1 MASSETIRVPDIGDF
16 EDVDVI
22 EVLVSAGDEVQPED
36 PLITLE
42 SDKASMDVPAPKAG
56 RVTKVHVKVGDQV
69 SEGDPVVDLEPAGE
83 AGDEEPAGE
92 SAEKPAE
99 ESAEEPAEE
108 SAEEPAEEPAERE
121 EGEKGKA
128 RREEG
133 AEEEAEEEQGAEEE
147 AEEEQGAEEE
157 AEEQEGAEEEAE
169 EEQGAEEEAEE
180 EQGAEEEAEEEQ
192 GAEEEAEEEQGAE
205 RPAERKKTGKKKADE
220 TVDEEAFRQAH
231 ASPAVRKLAR
241 ELGADLGRVEG
252 SGRKGRITERDL
264 KQYVKRRLTSTDEGE
279 AGAGAAG
286 AEGLPAVPEVDF
298 SKFGPVETEPLSK
311 INRVGARHVRR
322 AWLNVPHVT
331 QHDEADVTELLA
343 FRAQHKK
350 KAEDEG
356 YKLTPLAFV
365 VQAAVRVLQE
375 MPRFRSS
382 LAPGGRELVLKRYY
396 HIGIAVDTPHGLI
409 MPVLR
414 DADQLGILETAR
426 QLAAL
431 AERTRERKIK
441 PEDLEG
447 ASFSIS
453 NLGGI
458 GGTAFTPIVSAPEV
472 AMLGLSRTQV
482 RPRYTGESFEPRQVL
497 PLSLSYDHR
506 VIDGAAAAR
515 FTTRLGEIL
524 GDLRQLLL

>member
-16 EDVDVI
+16 EDVEVI
-22 EVLVSAGDEVQPED
+22 EVLVSSGDEVQPED

-56 RVTKVHVKVGDQV
+56 RVTEVHVKVGDQV

-83 AGDEEPAGE
+83 EGGEEPSE
-92 SAEKPAE
+92 EQEAEKEAE
-99 ESAEEPAEE
+99 EGEAEQKKAEEDKQEEAEGE
-108 SAEEPAEEPAERE
+108 ERE
-121 EGEKGKA
+121 E
-128 RREEG
+128 
-133 AEEEAEEEQGAEEE
+133 AEQAEAEQAEAEQAEEAEAEQEE
-147 AEEEQGAEEE
+147 AEAEQEE
-157 AEEQEGAEEEAE
+157 AEAEQEEAE
-169 EEQGAEEEAEE
+169 
-180 EQGAEEEAEEEQ
+180 
-192 GAEEEAEEEQGAE
+192 
-205 RPAERKKTGKKKADE
+205 RKKADE

-231 ASPAVRKLAR
+231 ASPSVRKLAR

-252 SGRKGRITERDL
+252 SGRKGRITEKNL
-264 KQYVKRRLTSTDEGE
+264 KQHVKRRLSSTDEG
-279 AGAGAAG
+279 GAGDG
-286 AEGLPAVPEVDF
+286 AKGAQGLPAVPAVDF

-375 MPRFRSS
+375 MPRFASS
-382 LAPGGRELVLKRYY
+382 LSADGRELVLKRYY

-426 QLAAL
+426 RLAEL
-431 AERTRERKIK
+431 AERTRKRKIK

-458 GGTAFTPIVSAPEV
+458 GGTSFTPIVSAPEV

-482 RPRYTGESFEPRQVL
+482 QPRYNGETFEPRQVL